1 VERVYGKFGFSR
13 EGETHSM
20 NALTDPARWLEEVV
34 VIATEAG
41 RRILDVYERQFDVS
55 RKDDGSPLTD
65 ADRAAHEVIVERL
78 AALTPAIPVLSEES
92 ARIEYRERA
101 GWQRFWLVDP
111 LDGTKEFVNRN
122 GEFTVNIALIDN
134 GAPVLG
140 VVYVPVTGVCYL
152 AVHGQGAWKQT
163 GGCDRQPIHV
173 RNYRGGHATVVASR
187 SHRGDAVDKFLANLK
202 AREGEY
208 DTASLGSSLKLC
220 RVAEGAADVYP
231 RLGPTSEWD
240 TAAAQCVVE
249 SAGGRVT
256 DLDGQPLR
264 YNKPS
269 ILNPWFLVTGG
280 DGYNWHA
287 LLGHAG

>member
-1 VERVYGKFGFSR
+1 
-13 EGETHSM
+13 M
-20 NALTDPARWLEEVV
+20 NTPAEPGIWLEEVV
-34 VIATEAG
+34 ALAIEAG

-55 RKDDGSPLTD
+55 RKEDDSPLTD

-92 ARIEYRERA
+92 AKIEYSERA

-202 AREGEY
+202 VREGEY

-220 RVAEGAADVYP
+220 LVAEGAADVYP

-264 YNKPS
+264 YNKPN

-287 LLGHAG
+287 LLDHAG

>member
-1 VERVYGKFGFSR
+1 
-13 EGETHSM
+13 M
-20 NALTDPARWLEEVV
+20 NAPIDLARWLEEVV

-65 ADRAAHEVIVERL
+65 ADRGAHEVIVARL
-78 AALTPAIPVLSEES
+78 TQLTPAIPVLSEES
-92 ARIEYRERA
+92 TRIEYSERA
-101 GWQRFWLVDP
+101 AWQRFWLVDP

-122 GEFTVNIALIDN
+122 GEFTVNIALIEN
-134 GAPVLG
+134 GVPLLG

-152 AVHGQGAWKQT
+152 AVRGQGAWKET
-163 GGCDRQPIHV
+163 GGCNRAPI
-173 RNYRGGHATVVASR
+173 RARRYRGGPATVVASR
-187 SHRGDAVDKFLANLK
+187 SHRGDAVDKFLAHLK
-202 AREGEY
+202 KREGEY
-208 DTASLGSSLKLC
+208 ITESLGSSLKLC

-256 DLDGQPLR
+256 DLDGQPLH
-264 YNKPS
+264 YNKPD
-269 ILNPWFLVTGG
+269 ILNPWFLVTGA
-280 DGYNWHA
+280 DDYNWHA

>member
-1 VERVYGKFGFSR
+1 MNNPTEPGK
-13 EGETHSM
+13 
-20 NALTDPARWLEEVV
+20 WLEEVV
-34 VIATEAG
+34 ALATEAG
-41 RRILDVYERQFDVS
+41 RRILDVYERQFNVS

-92 ARIEYRERA
+92 AKIEYSERA

-134 GAPVLG
+134 AAPVLG

-152 AVHGQGAWKQT
+152 AVRGQGAWKEQ
-163 GGCDRQPIHV
+163 GGCNRMPILV
-173 RNYRGGHATVVASR
+173 RSYHGGHATVVASR

-264 YNKPS
+264 YNKPN

>member
-1 VERVYGKFGFSR
+1 
-13 EGETHSM
+13 M
-20 NALTDPARWLEEVV
+20 NAPAETDVWLEEVV
-34 VIATEAG
+34 ALATEAG

-55 RKDDGSPLTD
+55 LKDDDSPLTD
-65 ADRAAHEVIVERL
+65 ADRAAHEVIVKRL
-78 AALTPAIPVLSEES
+78 AALTPDIPVLSEES
-92 ARIEYRERA
+92 AKIEYSQRA

-122 GEFTVNIALIDN
+122 GEFTVNIALIEN

-140 VVYVPVTGVCYL
+140 VVYVPVTGVSYL
-152 AVHGQGAWKQT
+152 AIRGQGAWKET

-173 RNYRGGHATVVASR
+173 RTYRGGRATIVASR
-187 SHRGDAVDKFLANLK
+187 SHRGDAVDRFLANLK

-208 DTASLGSSLKLC
+208 DTESLGSSLKFC
-220 RVAEGAADVYP
+220 RVAEGAADLYP

-249 SAGGRVT
+249 CAGGRVT
-256 DLDGQPLR
+256 DLDGQPLL
-264 YNKPS
+264 YNKS
-269 ILNPWFLVTGG
+269 NILNPWFLVSGG

-287 LLGHAG
+287 LLGHAS

>member
-1 VERVYGKFGFSR
+1 
-13 EGETHSM
+13 M

-34 VIATEAG
+34 VIAIEAG

-92 ARIEYRERA
+92 AKIEYSERA
-101 GWQRFWLVDP
+101 GWPRFWLVDP

-152 AVHGQGAWKQT
+152 ALRGQGAWKET
-163 GGCDRQPIHV
+163 GGCDRQPV
-173 RNYRGGHATVVASR
+173 RVRSYHGGHATVVASR

-256 DLDGQPLR
+256 DLDGQPLC
-264 YNKPS
+264 YNKPN

-280 DGYNWHA
+280 GGYNWHA

>member
-1 VERVYGKFGFSR
+1 
-13 EGETHSM
+13 M
-20 NALTDPARWLEEVV
+20 NTPAEPGVWLEEVV
-34 VIATEAG
+34 VLATEAG

-65 ADRAAHEVIVERL
+65 ADRAAHEVIIERL

-92 ARIEYRERA
+92 AKIEYSERA

-122 GEFTVNIALIDN
+122 GEFTVNIALIEN
-134 GAPVLG
+134 GMPVLG
-140 VVYVPVTGVCYL
+140 VVYVPVTGVSYL
-152 AVHGQGAWKQT
+152 AVHGQGAWKEQ
-163 GGCDRQPIHV
+163 GGCNRMPIRV
-173 RNYRGGHATVVASR
+173 RSYRGGHATVVASR

-208 DTASLGSSLKLC
+208 DTESLGSSLKLC
-220 RVAEGAADVYP
+220 RVAEGAADIYP

-256 DLDGQPLR
+256 DLDGQSLR
-264 YNKPS
+264 YNKPN
-269 ILNPWFLVTGG
+269 ILNPWFLVSGG
-280 DGYNWHA
+280 DGYDWRA
-287 LLGHAG
+287 LLGHAS

>member
-1 VERVYGKFGFSR
+1 
-13 EGETHSM
+13 M

-55 RKDDGSPLTD
+55 HKDDGSPLTD

-92 ARIEYRERA
+92 ARIEYSERA
-101 GWQRFWLVDP
+101 AWQRFWLVDP

-122 GEFTVNIALIDN
+122 GEFTVNIALIDD

-152 AVHGQGAWKQT
+152 AVRSQGAWKET
-163 GGCDRQPIHV
+163 GGCDRQAIRV
-173 RNYRGGHATVVASR
+173 RNYRGGRATVVASR
-187 SHRGDAVDKFLANLK
+187 SHRGDAVDRFLENLK

-208 DTASLGSSLKLC
+208 NTESLGSSLKLC

-256 DLDGQPLR
+256 DLDGRPLR
-264 YNKPS
+264 YNKPD
-269 ILNPWFLVTGG
+269 ILNPWFLVTGAG
-280 DGYNWHA
+280 EYNWRA
-287 LLGHAG
+287 LLGHGG